1 MRCTGRVVDPG
12 LEKLVPSVVDACR
25 VTGAKTLDY
34 SMGEDENVK
43 AAIEVVEG
51 VKGEAC
57 LYACTFAGCKEEDLP
72 EWLQKTE
79 CDLA

>member
-1 MRCTGRVVDPG
+1 MVLIVEGD
-12 LEKLVPSVVDACR
+12 
-25 VTGAKTLDY
+25 
-34 SMGEDENVK
+34 DENVK

-51 VKGEAC
+51 VKGEPAARPLKGNCEAC

-79 CDLA
+79 MDLA